1 MAEEHTGSLVGKT
14 LASGRGEKHCGS
26 DESAIAC
33 RMDGLGNTRDI
44 DNGGHYTLEG
54 LVERTVVAA
63 YTDEHSHFAH
73 GKRVQTA
80 VVGVGV
86 TTEGYP
92 NDGTDGALEGVP
104 GGIDAAGGGIVDEM
118 NATNAGYIFKTKISF
133 VETGKAGAQ
142 RRVAHL
148 AQTGGVNGCQPSVC
162 SITSLIG

>member
-1 MAEEHTGSLVGKT
+1 MTEEHTGSLVGKT

-26 DESAIAC
+26 GKSAIAC

-44 DNGGHYTLEG
+44 NYGGHYTLEG

-73 GKRVQTA
+73 GKSVQTA

-104 GGIDAAGGGIVDEM
+104 GGIDAASSGIVNEM

-133 VETGKAGAQ
+133 VETGKAGA
-142 RRVAHL
+142 
-148 AQTGGVNGCQPSVC
+148 
-162 SITSLIG
+162 